1 MTQSLADMR
10 REYTR
15 DGLSEANAPSDPF
28 SLFRQW
34 FDDAVKT
41 ERLPVEPNAMTL
53 ATVDADGYPHCR
65 ILLLK
70 GLDER
75 GFTFFTNYESAKGQ
89 QLAANPRAAMT
100 FFWPALERQVRI
112 EGSVEKVTPEESAAY
127 YQVRPLGSRLGA
139 WASPQSRVIA
149 DRAELERLQFRQV
162 TDSKGASRYA
172 RTIRVCGQRYTRPSG
187 MKDDYRFETPIP
199 VTISSTVTQRSSNVS
214 GAVGRAIVTPFT
226 AAVDIVTLPIVLPFA
241 VFALKDMKVGF

>member
-75 GFTFFTNYESAKGQ
+75 GFTFFTNYESAKGR

-112 EGSVEKVTPEESAAY
+112 EGSVEKVTPEESDAY

-149 DRAELERLQFRQV
+149 DRAELERLLADTERRFADQPP
-162 TDSKGASRYA
+162 SCPEHWGGY
-172 RTIRVCGQRYTRPSG
+172 GLLPQRIEFWQGRPSRLH
-187 MKDDYRFETPIP
+187 DRLDYRRQDGGWSRERLAP
-199 VTISSTVTQRSSNVS
+199 
-214 GAVGRAIVTPFT
+214 
-226 AAVDIVTLPIVLPFA
+226 
-241 VFALKDMKVGF
+241 

>member
-75 GFTFFTNYESAKGQ
+75 GFTFFTNYESAKGR

-112 EGSVEKVTPEESAAY
+112 EGGVEGHSRGIRRLLPGASAGQSPGRLGLAAEPGHRRSRRAGTAARGNRAAFRRPAASCPEHWGGYRLLPQRIEFW
-127 YQVRPLGSRLGA
+127 QGRPSRLHDRLDYRRQDGG
-139 WASPQSRVIA
+139 WSR
-149 DRAELERLQFRQV
+149 ERL
-162 TDSKGASRYA
+162 A
-172 RTIRVCGQRYTRPSG
+172 P
-187 MKDDYRFETPIP
+187 
-199 VTISSTVTQRSSNVS
+199 
-214 GAVGRAIVTPFT
+214 
-226 AAVDIVTLPIVLPFA
+226 
-241 VFALKDMKVGF
+241 

>member
-75 GFTFFTNYESAKGQ
+75 GFTFFTNYESAKGR

-112 EGSVEKVTPEESAAY
+112 EGSVEKVTPEESDAY

-149 DRAELERLQFRQV
+149 DRAELERLLAETERRFADQPPSCPEQWGGYRLLP
-162 TDSKGASRYA
+162 
-172 RTIRVCGQRYTRPSG
+172 QRIEFWQGRPSRLH
-187 MKDDYRFETPIP
+187 DRLDYRRQDGGWSRERLAP
-199 VTISSTVTQRSSNVS
+199 
-214 GAVGRAIVTPFT
+214 
-226 AAVDIVTLPIVLPFA
+226 
-241 VFALKDMKVGF
+241 